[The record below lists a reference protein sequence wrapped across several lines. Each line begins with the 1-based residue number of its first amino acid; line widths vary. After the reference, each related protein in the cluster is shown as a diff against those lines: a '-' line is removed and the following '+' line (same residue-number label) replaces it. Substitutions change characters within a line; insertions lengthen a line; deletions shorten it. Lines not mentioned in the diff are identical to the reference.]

1 MRRMLKVTHQVAAR
15 IGHGRA
21 KSDILNYLTV
31 LFRPHRTHGTLLLP
45 APHGMCDFGST
56 FRRLCVCVPPR
67 VFGMLVSPAKTAEPI
82 EMLFGRGWGGGADSC
97 GPKKPLLDGGT
108 HRRHL
113 TNTTARSVRDGD
125 AASSQMICCCA
136 TSLSVAY
143 KTDHCYL
150 N

>member
-82 EMLFGRGWGGGADSC
+82 EMLFGRGWGGADSC